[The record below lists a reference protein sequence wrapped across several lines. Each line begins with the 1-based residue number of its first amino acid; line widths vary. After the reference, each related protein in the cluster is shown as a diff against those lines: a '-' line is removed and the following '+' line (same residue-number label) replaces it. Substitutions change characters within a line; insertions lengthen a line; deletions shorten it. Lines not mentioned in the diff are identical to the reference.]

1 MAASDANPTVD
12 ADQTVR
18 MRDEQI
24 VSLEVLRRLWAIEA
38 RGGSFVTVDGGFDV
52 EPGSTLT
59 ATDRA
64 FILRHLDEAI
74 KIVGLQE
81 AADSHLYEA

>member
-1 MAASDANPTVD
+1 MDASDANPTVD

-18 MRDEQI
+18 MRDGQI
-24 VSLEVLRRLWAIEA
+24 VSLEVLRRLWAVEA

-52 EPGSTLT
+52 EPDSTLT

-64 FILRHLDEAI
+64 FILGNLDEAI
-74 KIVGLQE
+74 RIVHLQE
-81 AADSHLYEA
+81 ADDSRLYEA